1 MGVLGIDDGEK
12 CTGQG
17 GRNRKRGMIKWLG
30 GSYNRNLFPRDDK
43 CLFKLGVIPG
53 EEILMY

>member
-1 MGVLGIDDGEK
+1 
-12 CTGQG
+12 
-17 GRNRKRGMIKWLG
+17 MIKWLG

-53 EEILMY
+53 EEILMYFVDACGVLFLRGFSLTV